1 MIGESVVTAANP
13 TDGSPATVI
22 ATVKA
27 STHAVATERITS
39 VKSPCCFDAAAV

>member
-22 ATVKA
+22 ATATA
-27 STHAVATERITS
+27 STNARATERITS
-39 VKSPCCFDAAAV
+39 VTSSLLF